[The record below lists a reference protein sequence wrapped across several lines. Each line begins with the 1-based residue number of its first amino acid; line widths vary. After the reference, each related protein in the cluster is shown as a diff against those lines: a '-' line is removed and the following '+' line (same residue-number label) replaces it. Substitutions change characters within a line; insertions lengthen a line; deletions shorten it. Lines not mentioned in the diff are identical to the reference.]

1 MKINIKTTIP
11 TFDYFLSKSYPLIY
25 KLCIG
30 KGNAKERL
38 KECETEINIMLHAS
52 VPEILIPLKEKI
64 RINLFYS
71 GFRCPNEK
79 DTASMTASLHGK
91 RNSTASIFIKDI
103 YDLHTQVKSYID
115 YPVE

>member
-1 MKINIKTTIP
+1 MKINIKNTIP

-38 KECETEINIMLHAS
+38 KECETEIKIMLLAS
-52 VPEILIPLKEKI
+52 VPEILIPLQKKI
-64 RINLFYS
+64 RNNLFHS
-71 GFRCPNEK
+71 GFRCPNDK

-103 YDLHTQVKSYID
+103 YDLHTKVKSYID
-115 YPVE
+115 YPVK